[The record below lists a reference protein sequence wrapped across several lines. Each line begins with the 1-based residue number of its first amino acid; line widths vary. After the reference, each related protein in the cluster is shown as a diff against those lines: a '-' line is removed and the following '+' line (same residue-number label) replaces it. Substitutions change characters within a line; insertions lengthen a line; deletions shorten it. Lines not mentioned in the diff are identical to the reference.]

1 MNLYQEQDLVPLQ
14 PATYSGKVEKRYG
27 ILQKKEERMNKLKLL
42 IIKPNDKKET
52 IYKNLTKYLE
62 QQGITVS
69 KGGKN
74 DK

>member
-1 MNLYQEQDLVPLQ
+1 
-14 PATYSGKVEKRYG
+14 VEKRYG

>member
-1 MNLYQEQDLVPLQ
+1 M
-14 PATYSGKVEKRYG
+14 
-27 ILQKKEERMNKLKLL
+27 KKIKLL
-42 IIKPNDKKET
+42 IIKPNDEKEI

-62 QQGITVS
+62 QQGIKIS

>member
-1 MNLYQEQDLVPLQ
+1 
-14 PATYSGKVEKRYG
+14 VEKRYG
-27 ILQKKEERMNKLKLL
+27 ILQIKEEKMKKIKLL
-42 IIKPNDKKET
+42 IIKPNDEKEI

-62 QQGITVS
+62 QQGIKIT